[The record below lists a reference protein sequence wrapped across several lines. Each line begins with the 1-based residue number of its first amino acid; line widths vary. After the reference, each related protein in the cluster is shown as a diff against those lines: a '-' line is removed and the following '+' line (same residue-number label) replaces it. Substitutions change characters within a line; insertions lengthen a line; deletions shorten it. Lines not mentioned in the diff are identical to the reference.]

1 MDLSDTFL
9 SLLSNGSAWTVTAG
23 VCLTFV
29 RLIYKGKLVPE
40 STVAMKDRT
49 IEAERAANAELRAAL
64 TAYQAT
70 GITTVTLLESIQGQR
85 REEDKR

>member
-1 MDLSDTFL
+1 MDLSDPVV
-9 SLLSNGSAWTVTAG
+9 SVLSNGSAWTVTAA

-49 IEAERAANAELRAAL
+49 IETQNSVITEQQSTIAEQQAAMM
-64 TAYQAT
+64 
-70 GITTVTLLESIQGQR
+70 TTLKFFEAIQGER
-85 REEDKR
+85 KEASKP